1 MSLAWCSHIF
11 AASCWPWRDHADHS
25 ILHPIHAAPK
35 MTTRAP
41 APENRMQWRISR
53 MPSHVHALT
62 LDTHHSHSH
71 TSLMWCGWVYWHGV
85 VNARRPRRR
94 EESTERRV
102 CDGTLFSPP
111 ILDYVDDSL
120 IDSLTLYTHSLVTY
134 SGENTLHS
142 LSATIQNPRT
152 KRPHMKGNTH
162 PYSPSWSLCELTRV
176 PIYIHSILNNARKNW
191 HRKTGAAKT
200 GAAKTGAA
208 KTGQR
213 SKKIGNREVRY
224 LTPHASYIYI
234 YNHNPLPTVPPG
246 SVNGLLL
253 LCAPH
258 GVRMRPRGGGWAKH
272 SGRR

>member
-1 MSLAWCSHIF
+1 MR
-11 AASCWPWRDHADHS
+11 AAHGDATTPRKLFHS
-25 ILHPIHAAPK
+25 
-35 MTTRAP
+35 RA
-41 APENRMQWRISR
+41 
-53 MPSHVHALT
+53 
-62 LDTHHSHSH
+62 
-71 TSLMWCGWVYWHGV
+71 CY
-85 VNARRPRRR
+85 
-94 EESTERRV
+94 
-102 CDGTLFSPP
+102 GTLFCPP

-120 IDSLTLYTHSLVTY
+120 IDSLTLYTHSLVNY

-176 PIYIHSILNNARKNW
+176 PIYIHSMLNNA
-191 HRKTGAAKT
+191 RKTGAAKT

-234 YNHNPLPTVPPG
+234 YIITTRFQRSHPARSTAFSCCALHTG
-246 SVNGLLL
+246 SG
-253 LCAPH
+253 CA
-258 GVRMRPRGGGWAKH
+258 REGGWAKH